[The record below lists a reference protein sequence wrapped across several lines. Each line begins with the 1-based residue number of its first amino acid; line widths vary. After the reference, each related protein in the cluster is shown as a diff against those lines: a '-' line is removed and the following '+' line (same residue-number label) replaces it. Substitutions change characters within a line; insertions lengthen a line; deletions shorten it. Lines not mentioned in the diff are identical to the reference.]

1 MEYYYFVLIFFSLL
15 IIFRLYV
22 KITYKFWAYQPVF
35 HYYNLFY
42 WIYPIGIINK
52 DLPLANK
59 YCNFINITSKSFFEY
74 GEKEIEQMVNL
85 IREHYNRNKDIEY
98 LPTVKYFTSHFTGH
112 SENCYISI
120 YNNPV
125 FKLKN
130 REKTEET
137 EQNSENKIV
146 KENSIIGV
154 ITGKPINITLK
165 KALPIKF
172 PAYYVD
178 FLCVD
183 REHREKNIA
192 PQLIQTYEYTQ
203 RHNNNKSKVSLFKR
217 EGKLT
222 GIVPLTVYKNYMF
235 NTFPIKSKNNNNA
248 NIVSNIIRINSTN
261 FDLLTNFIDSNIKNF
276 DCIAIINKSNLLHL
290 IDSEIYYI
298 YGIID
303 RKVLIA
309 CYLFKTNN
317 IKYLEKGEESKESID
332 LLASICNC
340 DKELFINGFINSIEK
355 YNKINKNKYINIENI
370 SNNNI
375 IINYLLKNS
384 LNAKNISPMA
394 YFFYNYVN
402 RPLLPDKVLI
412 II

>member
-1 MEYYYFVLIFFSLL
+1 M
-15 IIFRLYV
+15 
-22 KITYKFWAYQPVF
+22 
-35 HYYNLFY
+35 
-42 WIYPIGIINK
+42 
-52 DLPLANK
+52 
-59 YCNFINITSKSFFEY
+59 
-74 GEKEIEQMVNL
+74 
-85 IREHYNRNKDIEY
+85 
-98 LPTVKYFTSHFTGH
+98 TG
-112 SENCYISI
+112 
-120 YNNPV
+120 
-125 FKLKN
+125 KM
-130 REKTEET
+130 T
-137 EQNSENKIV
+137 SENKIV

-203 RHNNNKSKVSLFKR
+203 RHNNSKSKVSLFKR

-222 GIVPLTVYKNYMF
+222 GIVPLTVYKNYLF
-235 NTFPIKSKNNNNA
+235 NTFPIKSKNANNANNAKNANNA

-261 FDLLTNFIDSNIKNF
+261 FDLLTNFIDLNIKNF
-276 DCIAIINKSNLLHL
+276 DCIATINKSNLLHL

-298 YGIID
+298 YGIINH
-303 RKVLIA
+303 KVLTA

-317 IKYLEKGEESKESID
+317 IKYLEKSEQSKESID

-340 DKELFINGFINSIEK
+340 EKDLFINGFIISLVK
-355 YNKINKNKYINIENI
+355 YNKISKNKYINIENI

-394 YFFYNYVN
+394 YFFYNYAN